1 MSGTIPGAGRPR
13 TNKSVRPNPEFGL
26 RQQLLAAPTQ
36 TGMNRELKNKGIIS
50 IAVHVALIIFLII
63 RSFISCHRV
72 DTRNISPFIDLQMGS
87 GGMPKDGGGAAE
99 PVATRQEDAFPEQ
112 AKKSK
117 GQVDVSKKLIKR
129 SAKTAQKKQLSENE
143 IKKMLGEGVASSVS
157 SLPGVGSGTGT
168 GGGGTSIPFAWYYN
182 QVKDAMYEAWQQPSS
197 LIGQKGLV
205 TTVEIRVQRDGQ
217 ITGKKITTPSGNTQM
232 DDSVL
237 RALEA
242 VTRLPTLPA
251 GLGGLYKD
259 ISIDFELTDMALPS
273 GE

>member
-157 SLPGVGSGTGT
+157 PLPGFGSGT
-168 GGGGTSIPFAWYYN
+168 GGGGTPLPYALYLN
-182 QVKDAMYEAWQQPSS
+182 QIRAAMYEAWQQPSS
-197 LIGQKGLV
+197 LIGKKGLV

-217 ITGKKITTPSGNTQM
+217 ITSKKITTPSGNAQM
-232 DDSVL
+232 DESVL

-242 VTRLPTLPA
+242 VSRLPEPPA
-251 GLGGLYKD
+251 GFDDSYKY
-259 ISIDFELTDMALPS
+259 ISIYFDLTDMALPN